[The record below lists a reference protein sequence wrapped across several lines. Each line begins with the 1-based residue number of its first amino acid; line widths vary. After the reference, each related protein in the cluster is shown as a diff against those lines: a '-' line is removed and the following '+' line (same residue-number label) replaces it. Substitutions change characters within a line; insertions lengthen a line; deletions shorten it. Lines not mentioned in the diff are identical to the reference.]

1 MACIPQIFKGK
12 NQTPV
17 YSSVQLWVKDN
28 FLVRDILKQM
38 IFYATSIEINK
49 SLERI

>member
-12 NQTPV
+12 NKTSV

-28 FLVRDILKQM
+28 FPVRDILKNM
-38 IFYATSIEINK
+38 VFYATSIEINK

>member
-12 NQTPV
+12 NKTSV
-17 YSSVQLWVKDN
+17 YSSVQLKDN
-28 FLVRDILKQM
+28 FPVRDILKNM
-38 IFYATSIEINK
+38 VFYATSIEINK